1 MTQHVDELLRHSLIN
16 DNTNGPLQPI
26 LSASRESK
34 PHDGQPR
41 RRMDSGLF
49 REHAHPDR
57 GCQHLAQLSGASVA
71 EGVEGPMG
79 LGEQVRGPEPA
90 SLSYAVLK
98 NERLVPDSGQL
109 QPWVAPPPGRSAKS
123 AGAMRASHPRSPRL
137 APDLDRRP
145 ARDRRRPGH
154 GAEDGGH
161 ASVPTTR
168 EARSTRSWRTAEG
181 GHAAS
186 MCPT

>member
-1 MTQHVDELLRHSLIN
+1 
-16 DNTNGPLQPI
+16 
-26 LSASRESK
+26 
-34 PHDGQPR
+34 
-41 RRMDSGLF
+41 MDSGLF

-98 NERLVPDSGQL
+98 NGRLVPDSGQL

-123 AGAMRASHPRSPRL
+123 AGAMQAIPP
-137 APDLDRRP
+137 PF
-145 ARDRRRPGH
+145 
-154 GAEDGGH
+154 
-161 ASVPTTR
+161 PTTCAGPGPAPTWPR
-168 EARSTRSWRTAEG
+168 WRAG
-181 GHAAS
+181 
-186 MCPT
+186 